1 MYLKLQ
7 NLLFPTGD
15 KFEAQWNL
23 FYRGERMRYDEEQ
36 GILCMPKYR
45 VADFMSYLNA
55 FSLHKWKKYTNLEM
69 VKLHLQLQGTVF
81 VRLVGYT
88 LDMHSPAKTVLAEQ
102 SYALNESGE
111 IVMDYPVSDSSLLAF
126 EIETDSDC
134 KLFGGWYEGCFAE
147 SDHRVVNLSI
157 ATTTFKKEEFIQSNL
172 KLLQSELLN
181 SDDELREHLWIHVI
195 DNGRTLVTEQ
205 WNSERITVHP
215 NKNVGVPVVFML
227 MSLLVLRPT

>member
-23 FYRGERMRYDEEQ
+23 FYCGERMRYDAEQ

-102 SYALNESGE
+102 SYVLNESGE
-111 IVMDYPVSDSSLLAF
+111 IVMDYPVSDSALLAF

-147 SDHRVVNLSI
+147 SDRRVVNLSI
-157 ATTTFKKEEFIQSNL
+157 ATTTFKKEEFTQSNL

-215 NKNVGVPVVFML
+215 NKNVGGGRWFYAWYD
-227 MSLLVLRPT
+227 